1 MTLDNTIKPAKIG
14 RPLTGDA
21 PMTSTERAR
30 RTRERKQASGIKEF
44 QMQVQGMHLQ
54 YVEAL
59 ATRQEASTS
68 ATLRMIF
75 EATLDRYVGVMRRCE
90 RMIANGATDEQV
102 AAFMHTYWMPEL
114 PPIEELAGQAEAPK

>member
-1 MTLDNTIKPAKIG
+1 MKSDTATKLVKIG
-14 RPLTGDA
+14 RPLVGDV
-21 PMTSTERAR
+21 PMTSAERVR
-30 RTRERKQASGIKEF
+30 RTRQRRQASGVKEF

-59 ATRQEASTS
+59 AARQEASTS

-114 PPIEELAGQAEAPK
+114 PPMPEINGQ